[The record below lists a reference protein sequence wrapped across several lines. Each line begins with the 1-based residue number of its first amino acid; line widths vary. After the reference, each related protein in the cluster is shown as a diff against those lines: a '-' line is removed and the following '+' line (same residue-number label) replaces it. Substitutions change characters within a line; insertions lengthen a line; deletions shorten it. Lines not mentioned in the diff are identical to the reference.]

1 MPRDAK
7 FDPLFE
13 PIRIGPKTMKNRF
26 YQVPHCLGAGSERP
40 GVQAAY
46 RGTKAEGG
54 WAVVC
59 TEACSIDPETDVEPS
74 TVARL
79 WDQGDVINLRH
90 MCDAVHAHGALA
102 GVELWH
108 CAQEAGNLET
118 RAAPLGVGPWPS
130 EGALQSYAHQADED
144 DIRFLIEKYAEAAK
158 RARDAGFDI
167 VYVYGSHRA
176 LPMQFL
182 SKRFNRRDDKYGGGF
197 ENRARFWIETLAALK
212 QAVGD
217 ECALAARLSID
228 QLLGPEG
235 VETLEDGL
243 RFVELAEREGV
254 VDLWDVNITQYME
267 WGEDAAPSRFQK
279 ANHQAPW
286 VKHVKTVAKKPV
298 LGVGRVTSPDDMVA
312 ILASG
317 QADIIGAARPS
328 IADPFLPNKIDE
340 GRLEDIRECIGCN
353 LCISRWERGAPL
365 VCTQNAT
372 ANEEF
377 RRGWHPE
384 KFTPAEQPCGVL
396 IVGAG
401 PSGLECARV
410 LGERGYEVHLCEAEA
425 EIGGHMRDVMR
436 YPGYGEW
443 GRVIS
448 YRAAQLQKFATVEI
462 HTGTRL
468 GADDILSYGAAR
480 VVLAVGAHWAAD
492 GFNVVSMRPLP
503 GADAS
508 LPQICTP
515 EQVMA
520 GKHVGERVV
529 VIDGDGYFTGVGMA
543 EMMADLGKQV
553 AILSQFDSIAPMS
566 EFTLEK
572 ANLQRMMHEKGIRQL
587 TAHWA
592 EAVEPGNVTKVAAYS
607 IWRDGYRRA
616 AGPKSGETPRRAGD
630 AIERLECDTVILATA
645 RVANHAL
652 HGELKSRRGEWRQE
666 GIEAIYQIG
675 DCYAPRMLADV
686 IFDGHRL
693 AREFES
699 DNPQRPL
706 PFIRERYIQGQP
718 LYPPTGG

>member
-13 PIRIGPKTMKNRF
+13 PIEIGPKVMKNRF

-40 GVQAAY
+40 GVQAGH
-46 RGTKAEGG
+46 RGVKAEGG
-54 WAVVC
+54 WAIVC
-59 TEACSIDPETDVEPS
+59 TEACSIDPETDSEPN

-108 CAQEAGNLET
+108 SAQDVTNLET
-118 RAAPLGVGPWPS
+118 RTAPLGVGPWPS
-130 EGALQSYAHQADED
+130 EVALQSYAHQADED

-182 SKRFNRRDDKYGGGF
+182 SKRFNHRSDKYGGTF

-212 QAVGD
+212 RTVGED
-217 ECALAARLSID
+217 CALAARISID
-228 QLLGPEG
+228 QLLGPDG
-235 VETLEDGL
+235 VEIFEDGL
-243 RFVELAEREGV
+243 RFIEHGESEGV

-286 VKHVKTVAKKPV
+286 VKHVKSVAKKPV
-298 LGVGRVTSPDDMVA
+298 LGVGRMTSPDDMAA

-328 IADPFLPNKIDE
+328 IADPFLPKKIEE

-353 LCISRWERGAPL
+353 VCVSRWERGAPL

-384 KFTPAEQPCGVL
+384 IVEPATKPGSVL

-401 PSGLECARV
+401 PAGLECARI
-410 LGERGYEVHLCEAEA
+410 LGQRSYDVHLCEAEG

-436 YPGYGEW
+436 YPGYSEW

-448 YRAAQLQKFATVEI
+448 YRETQLRKLANVEI
-462 HTGTRL
+462 HTGARL
-468 GADDILSYGAAR
+468 DADAILTYGADR
-480 VVLAVGAHWAAD
+480 VVLAVGAHWAED
-492 GFNVVSMRPLP
+492 GLNSVTMGPLP
-503 GADAS
+503 GADAK

-520 GKHVGERVV
+520 GKNVGERVV

-543 EMMADLGKQV
+543 EMMADRGKQV
-553 AILSQFDSIAPMS
+553 SILSHFESIAPMT
-566 EFTLEK
+566 EYTLEK
-572 ANLQRMMHEKGIRQL
+572 ANLQRMMHEKGIRQY
-587 TAHWA
+587 AGHWA
-592 EAVEPGNVTKVAAYS
+592 EAIEPGNVTKVAAYS
-607 IWRDGYRRA
+607 IWRDGHQRA
-616 AGPKSGETPRRAGD
+616 AGPKSGEVPRRVGD
-630 AIERLECDTVILATA
+630 AVERLECDTVILATA
-645 RVANHAL
+645 RRANHAL
-652 HGELKSRRGEWRQE
+652 YDALKSRREEWRGE
-666 GIEAIYQIG
+666 GIDAVFQIG

-686 IFDGHRL
+686 VFDGHRL

-718 LYPPTGG
+718 LPTVSG

>member
-7 FDPLFE
+7 FDLLFE
-13 PIRIGPKTMKNRF
+13 PLQIGPKTMKNRF

-40 GVQAAY
+40 GVQAGH

-54 WAVVC
+54 WAVIC
-59 TEACSIDPETDVEPS
+59 TEACSIDPETDTEPA

-79 WDQGDVINLRH
+79 WDEGDVINLRH
-90 MCDAVHAHGALA
+90 MCDAAHAHGTLA

-108 CAQEAGNLET
+108 CAQEAGNLDT
-118 RAAPLGVGPWPS
+118 RIAPMGVGGLS
-130 EGALQSYAHQADED
+130 SDSALQSYAHQADED
-144 DIRFLIEKYAEAAK
+144 EIRFLINLYGEAAK

-167 VYVYGSHRA
+167 LYAYGSHRA

-182 SKRFNRRDDKYGGGF
+182 SPRFNKRDDNYGGAF
-197 ENRARFWIETLAALK
+197 KNRARFWIETLEALK
-212 QAVGD
+212 KAAGD
-217 ECALAARLSID
+217 ECAIAVRISID

-235 VETLEDGL
+235 VETFEDGL
-243 RFVELAEREGV
+243 KFVEYAESEGL
-254 VDLWDVNITQYME
+254 VDVWDVNITQYME

-286 VKHVKTVAKKPV
+286 SKHVKSVAKKPV
-298 LGVGRVTSPDDMVA
+298 LGVGRVTSPDDMVN

-328 IADPFLPNKIDE
+328 IADPFLPKKIEE

-353 LCISRWERGAPL
+353 VCVSRWERGSAL
-365 VCTQNAT
+365 VCSQNAT

-384 KFTPAEQPCGVL
+384 KFTPAENPGGVL
-396 IVGAG
+396 IVGGG

-410 LGERGYEVHLCEAEA
+410 LGLRGYDVHLCEAEN
-425 EIGGHMRDVMR
+425 EVGGHMLDVMR
-436 YPGYGEW
+436 YPGYSEW

-448 YRAAQLQKFATVEI
+448 YRQAQIEKLANVEI
-462 HTGTRL
+462 HTSARL
-468 GADDILSYGAAR
+468 NVNDVLRYGAER
-480 VVLAVGAHWAAD
+480 VVLAVGAHWAED
-492 GFNVVSMRPLP
+492 GFNVVGMGPLK

-515 EQVMA
+515 EQIMA
-520 GKHVGERVV
+520 GKDVGERVV

-543 EMMADLGKQV
+543 EKMVDLGKEV
-553 AILSQFDSIAPMS
+553 SILSQYDSIAPMS

-572 ANLQRMMHEKGIRQL
+572 GNLQRMMHEKGIHQY
-587 TAHWA
+587 TAQWA
-592 EAVEPGNVTKVAAYS
+592 EAIEPGNITKVATHS
-607 IWRDGYRRA
+607 IWRDGHQRT
-616 AGPKSGETPRRAGD
+616 AGPKSGEIPRRAGTD
-630 AIERLECDTVILATA
+630 VTMLECDTVILVTG
-645 RVANHAL
+645 RVANHEL
-652 HGELKSRRGEWRQE
+652 YGDLKSRRDEWQGE
-666 GIEAIYQIG
+666 GIERIFQIG

-686 IFDGHRL
+686 VFDGHRL

-699 DNPQRPL
+699 GNPARAL

-718 LYPPTGG
+718 LPPVNK

>member
-13 PIRIGPKTMKNRF
+13 PIKIGPKTMKNRF

-40 GVQAAY
+40 GTQAAY

-59 TEACSIDPETDVEPS
+59 TEACSIDPEADTEPC
-74 TVARL
+74 TIARL
-79 WDQGDVINLRH
+79 WDEGDVINLRH

-102 GVELWH
+102 GTEFWH
-108 CAQEAGNLET
+108 GAQEAGNLET
-118 RAAPLGVGPWPS
+118 RATPLGVGPWPS
-130 EGALQSYAHQADED
+130 DVGLQAYAHEADED
-144 DIRFLIEKYAEAAK
+144 DIRFLIQRYAEAAK

-176 LPMQFL
+176 LPLQFL
-182 SKRFNRRDDKYGGGF
+182 SKRFNQRDDKYGGSF
-197 ENRARFWIETLAALK
+197 ENRARFWIETLGALK
-212 QAVGD
+212 QAIGD
-217 ECALAARLSID
+217 DCALAARLSID
-228 QLLGPEG
+228 QLLGPES
-235 VETLEDGL
+235 VETFEDGL

-298 LGVGRVTSPDDMVA
+298 LGVGRMTSPDDMVE

-384 KFTPAEQPCGVL
+384 IFTPAQQPGGVL

-401 PSGLECARV
+401 PAGLECARI
-410 LGERGYEVHLCEAEA
+410 LGERGYDVHVSEAET

-436 YPGYGEW
+436 YPGYSEW

-448 YRAAQLQKFATVEI
+448 YRQAQLQKLANVEI
-462 HTGTRL
+462 HTGARL
-468 GADDILSYGAAR
+468 NADDILSYGAER
-480 VVLAVGAHWAAD
+480 VVIATGAHWAED
-492 GFNVVSMRPLP
+492 GFNVVTLRPLP
-503 GADAS
+503 GADAN
-508 LPQICTP
+508 LPQFCTP

-520 GKHVGERVV
+520 GKYIGERVV

-543 EMMADLGKQV
+543 EMMADLGKEV
-553 AILSQFDSIAPMS
+553 AILSQYETIAPMS

-572 ANLQRMMHEKGIRQL
+572 ANLQRMMHEKNIRQM
-587 TAHWA
+587 TGHWA
-592 EAVEPGNVTKVAAYS
+592 EEVEPGNITKVTAYP
-607 IWRDGYRRA
+607 IWRDGSKRA
-616 AGPKSGETPRRAGD
+616 AGPKSGELPRRAGD
-630 AIERLECDTVILATA
+630 TVEMLECDTVILATS

-652 HGELKSRRGEWRQE
+652 YSDLKSRREEWRDE
-666 GIEAIYQIG
+666 GIEAVFQIG

-699 DNPQRPL
+699 DNPARPL
-706 PFIRERYIQGQP
+706 PFIRERHIQGQP
-718 LYPPTGG
+718 LPPVSR

>member
-1 MPRDAK
+1 MPRDTK

-13 PIRIGPKTMKNRF
+13 PLQIGPKTMKNRF

-59 TEACSIDPETDVEPS
+59 TEACSIDPEADIEPN
-74 TVARL
+74 TIARL

-90 MCDAVHAHGALA
+90 MCDSVHSHGALA

-108 CAQEAGNLET
+108 GAQEVGNLESRT
-118 RAAPLGVGPWPS
+118 APLGVGPWPS
-130 EGALQSYAHQADED
+130 DGILQAYAHQADED
-144 DIRFLIEKYAEAAK
+144 DIQFLIRQYAEAAK

-176 LPMQFL
+176 LPIQFL
-182 SKRFNRRDDKYGGGF
+182 SKRFNKRDDKYGGGF

-217 ECALAARLSID
+217 DCALVARLSID
-228 QLLGPEG
+228 QLLGPES
-235 VETLEDGL
+235 VETFEDGL
-243 RFVELAEREGV
+243 KFVAHAESEGV
-254 VDLWDVNITQYME
+254 VDLWDVNITQFME

-298 LGVGRVTSPDDMVA
+298 LGVGRVTSPDDMVH
-312 ILASG
+312 ILSTG

-328 IADPFLPNKIDE
+328 IADPFLPRKIEE

-353 LCISRWERGAPL
+353 VCVSRWERGAQL
-365 VCTQNAT
+365 VCSQNAT

-384 KFTPAEQPCGVL
+384 KFSAADNPGGVL

-410 LGERGYEVHLCEAEA
+410 LGERGYEVHLCEAEN
-425 EIGGHMRDVMR
+425 EIGGHMLDVMR
-436 YPGYGEW
+436 YPGYSEW
-443 GRVIS
+443 GRIIS
-448 YRAAQLQKFATVEI
+448 YRQTQLQNLANVEI
-462 HTGTRL
+462 HTTARL
-468 GADDILSYGAAR
+468 NANDILRYGAEK
-480 VVLAVGAHWAAD
+480 VVLAVGAHWAED
-492 GFNVVSMRPLP
+492 GFNVVGMGPLP

-515 EQVMA
+515 EQIMA
-520 GKHVGERVV
+520 GKDVGERVV

-543 EMMADLGKQV
+543 EMMADLGKEV
-553 AILSQFDSIAPMS
+553 SILSQYDSIAPMS

-572 ANLQRMMHEKGIRQL
+572 GNLQRMMHEKGIRKY

-592 EAVEPGNVTKVAAYS
+592 EGIEPGNITKVAAHS
-607 IWRDGYRRA
+607 VWRDGYQRT
-616 AGPKSGETPRRAGD
+616 AGPKSGEIPRRAGD
-630 AIERLECDTVILATA
+630 EVTMLECDTVILVTG

-652 HGELKSRRGEWRQE
+652 YGDLKSRREEWRDE
-666 GIEAIYQIG
+666 GIEGVFQIG

-686 IFDGHRL
+686 VFDGHRL

-699 DNPQRPL
+699 DNPARPL
-706 PFIRERYIQGQP
+706 PYIRERFIQGQP
-718 LYPPTGG
+718 LPPVNG

>member
-13 PIRIGPKTMKNRF
+13 PLQIGPKVMKNRF

-40 GVQAAY
+40 GVQAAH

-59 TEACSIDPETDVEPS
+59 TEACSIDPEVDTEPS

-79 WDQGDVINLRH
+79 WDEGDVINLRH

-108 CAQEAGNLET
+108 CAQEATNLET
-118 RAAPLGVGPWPS
+118 RSAPLGVGPWPD
-130 EGALQSYAHQADED
+130 EAGMQSYAHQADED

-158 RARDAGFDI
+158 RARDAGFDV

-182 SKRFNRRDDKYGGGF
+182 SERFNKRDDKYGGTF

-212 QAVGD
+212 EAVGD
-217 ECALAARLSID
+217 ECALAARISID

-235 VETLEDGL
+235 VETFEDGL
-243 RFVELAEREGV
+243 RFVEHAEKEGV
-254 VDLWDVNITQYME
+254 VDVWDVNITQYME

-328 IADPFLPNKIDE
+328 IADPFLPKKIEE

-353 LCISRWERGAPL
+353 LCISRWERGTQL
-365 VCTQNAT
+365 VCSQNAT

-384 KFTPAEQPCGVL
+384 KFTATEKPGGVL

-401 PSGLECARV
+401 PAGLECARV
-410 LGERGYEVHLCEAEA
+410 LGQRGYEVHLCEAEG
-425 EIGGHMRDVMR
+425 EIGGHMRNVMR
-436 YPGYGEW
+436 YPGYSEW

-448 YRAAQLQKFATVEI
+448 YRQAQLAKLANVEI
-462 HTGTRL
+462 HTGATL
-468 GADDILSYGAAR
+468 EVDDVLSYGAER
-480 VVLAVGAHWAAD
+480 VVLATGAGWAAD
-492 GFNVVSMRPLP
+492 GFNGVSMGPLP
-503 GADAS
+503 GADS
-508 LPQICTP
+508 GLPQICTP

-520 GKHVGERVV
+520 GKDVGERVV

-543 EMMADLGKQV
+543 EMMADLGKEV
-553 AILSQFDSIAPMS
+553 SILSQFDSIAPMT

-572 ANLQRMMHEKGIRQL
+572 ANLHRMMHEKGIRQY
-587 TAHWA
+587 TGHWA
-592 EAVEPGNVTKVAAYS
+592 EAVEPGNVTKVIAYS
-607 IWRDGYRRA
+607 VWRDGYRRA
-616 AGPKSGETPRRAGD
+616 AGPETGTTPRRAGD

-645 RVANHAL
+645 RVANDGL
-652 HGELKSRRGEWRQE
+652 YRSLKARRAEWADE
-666 GIEAIYQIG
+666 GIEAVFQIG

-699 DNPQRPL
+699 DNPARPL

-718 LYPPTGG
+718 LPPTNG